1 MHQNKLLIFDLDG
14 TLLNTYEDLGNA
26 VNYVLEKNNFPT
38 YELIL
43 YKTFVGNGIDN
54 LLRKCL
60 PPDFSNEKHFQEI
73 RADFVQNYEAHK
85 FDRTHPYEGI
95 MDLLRELNSSGIK
108 LAVASNKYH
117 KATVELVER
126 YFSEINWE
134 VVFGHRENK
143 PKKPDPTIVFDILE
157 ISQTSKEETL
167 YIGDSSVD
175 MKTASNAGVKSIG
188 VTWGFRTE
196 EELRTHQADFI
207 VHHPGEILG
216 II

>member
-1 MHQNKLLIFDLDG
+1 MQTIKLLIFDLDG

-38 YELIL
+38 HELIL

-54 LLRKCL
+54 LLKRCL
-60 PPDFSNEKHFQEI
+60 PSDFEDEMHFMQI
-73 RADFVQNYEAHK
+73 RQDFVQYYEAHK
-85 FDRTHPYEGI
+85 FDRTYPYEGI

-108 LAVASNKYH
+108 FAVASNKYH
-117 KATVELVER
+117 EATMELVER

-157 ISQTSKEETL
+157 IAQTSKEETL

-175 MKTASNAGVKSIG
+175 MKTASNAGMKSIG

-196 EELRTHQADFI
+196 KELRTHQADFI
-207 VHHPGEILG
+207 VHHPREILG